1 MFMETMMPIAVKVE
15 INRKSFPSVYDDI
28 IAHKIAKL
36 YKQAPLTDFSS
47 INPDTDLTTLNL
59 NWREIDL
66 PERLRTKHVHRLH
79 PYMGKFIPQL
89 VEIFLRK
96 FEPKLVYDP
105 FCGSG
110 TTLVEAN
117 ALGIDSIGTDIS
129 AFNVLLSRIK
139 TYKYDIKILEE
150 DLQDILKKLSERTK
164 EFSRNAELRKK
175 YTTTDKYLNDWYSNQ
190 AIRELLC
197 YLSLIPNYHCRGLL
211 KIILSRS
218 ARSARLVT
226 HYDLDFPKTP
236 QKGPYYC
243 YKHRRTCYPVKEAY
257 KFLER
262 YTIDTLERVKEYSL
276 LRTNAE
282 VKVIHDDSRL
292 ADLPKGIDMIFTS
305 PPYIGLIDY
314 HEQHKYAYVLLGLKN
329 NETKE
334 IGAAKRGQSDEAKKD
349 YIDGINQVL
358 LHTRDF
364 MAKDGLAII
373 VVNDKY
379 NLYDPAK
386 VGFKSIGRVD
396 RHVNRRTGRRNGA
409 FYESILI
416 WRKA

>member
-1 MFMETMMPIAVKVE
+1 MPMTPIEVKT
-15 INRKSFPSVYDDI
+15 KSYQKPHTSVYDDT

-36 YKQAPLTDFSS
+36 YKQAPLTDFSNV
-47 INPDTDLTTLNL
+47 NPHTDLNTLNL
-59 NWREIDL
+59 NWREKDL
-66 PERLRTKHVHRLH
+66 PECIRTKHVHRLH

-96 FEPKLVYDP
+96 FKPKLVYDP

-117 ALGIDSIGTDIS
+117 ALGIDSIGADIS
-129 AFNVLLSRIK
+129 AFNVLLSRVK
-139 TYKYDIKILEE
+139 TYKYDPKILDK
-150 DLQDILKKLSERTK
+150 DLHGILKRVRDYIKQASKEPKLPKR
-164 EFSRNAELRKK
+164 LI
-175 YTTTDKYLNDWYSNQ
+175 TTNEYLNNWFAEQ
-190 AIRELLC
+190 AKKELLC
-197 YLSLIPNYHCRGLL
+197 YLSLIPQYRCRGLL
-211 KIILSRS
+211 KVILSRS

-226 HYDLDFPKTP
+226 HYDLDFPKKP
-236 QKGPYYC
+236 QRGPYYC
-243 YKHRRTCYPVKEAY
+243 YKHRRTCHPVQDAY

-262 YTIDTLERVKEYSL
+262 YTLDTLNRAKEFANI
-276 LRTNAE
+276 RTDAN
-282 VKVIHDDSRL
+282 VKVIHDDSREVK
-292 ADLPKGIDMIFTS
+292 LPKNIDMVFTS

-314 HEQHKYAYVLLGLKN
+314 HDQHRYAYELLALKN

-334 IGAAKRGQSDEAKKD
+334 IGAAKNGKSDEAKTK
-349 YIDGINQVL
+349 YINGINEVL

-364 MAKDGLAII
+364 MTKDGLAII

-416 WRKA
+416 WRKV

>member
-1 MFMETMMPIAVKVE
+1 MSINPIATKTE
-15 INRKSFPSVYDDI
+15 IYPQVMPSVYDDA
-28 IAHKIAKL
+28 IAHRIAKL
-36 YKQAPLTDFSS
+36 YKQTPLTDFSS
-47 INPDTDLTTLNL
+47 VNPKTDLNNLNL
-59 NWREIDL
+59 NWRERDL
-66 PERLRTKHVHRLH
+66 PECMRTKHVHRLH

-117 ALGIDSIGTDIS
+117 TLGIDSIGTDIS
-129 AFNVLLSRIK
+129 AFNVLLSRVK
-139 TYKYDIKILEE
+139 TFKYDPKILDK
-150 DLQDILKKLSERTK
+150 DLLDIVKKVSDYMKKASKETK
-164 EFSRNAELRKK
+164 IPKRL
-175 YTTTDKYLNDWYSNQ
+175 TTTNEYLNTWFAEQ
-190 AIRELLC
+190 ARKELLC
-197 YLSLIPNYHCRGLL
+197 YLSLIPNYRCRGLL

-226 HYDLDFPKTP
+226 HYDLDFPKKP
-236 QKGPYYC
+236 QRGAYYC
-243 YKHRRTCYPVKEAY
+243 YKHRRNCHPVQHAY
-257 KFLER
+257 GFLER
-262 YTIDTLERVKEYSL
+262 YTIDTLNRVKEFANIK
-276 LRTNAE
+276 TNAE
-282 VKVIHDDSRL
+282 VKVIHGDSRKV
-292 ADLPKGIDMIFTS
+292 DLPENIDMIFTS

-314 HEQHKYAYVLLGLKN
+314 HDQHRYAYELLELEN
-329 NETKE
+329 NEIRE
-334 IGAAKRGQSDEAKKD
+334 IGAAKNGQSDEAKIK
-349 YIDGINQVL
+349 YITGINEVL
-358 LHTRDF
+358 LHTREF
-364 MAKDGLAII
+364 MTRDGLAII

-379 NLYDPAK
+379 KLYDPTK

>member
-1 MFMETMMPIAVKVE
+1 MESMTPIALKAE
-15 INRKSFPSVYDDI
+15 ISRKSFPSVYDNT

-36 YKQAPLTDFSS
+36 YKQTPLTDFSS
-47 INPDTDLTTLNL
+47 INPDTDLSTLNL

-96 FEPKLVYDP
+96 YEPKLVYDP

-117 ALGIDSIGTDIS
+117 ALGINSIGTDIS
-129 AFNVLLSRIK
+129 IFNVLLSRVK
-139 TYKYDIKILEE
+139 TYKYDIKILEK
-150 DLQDILKKLSERTK
+150 DLHDMLKKLSERKK
-164 EFSRNAELRKK
+164 ELSKNATLNKK
-175 YTTTDKYLNDWYSNQ
+175 YTTTNKYLNEWYADQ
-190 AIRELLC
+190 ARKELLC
-197 YLSLIPNYHCRGLL
+197 YLSLIPNYRCRGLL

-236 QKGPYYC
+236 QKGQYHC
-243 YKHRRTCYPVKEAY
+243 YKHQRTCFPVQEAY

-262 YTIDTLERVKEYSL
+262 YTIDTLERIKEFSL
-276 LRTNAE
+276 IRTNAE
-282 VKVIHDDSRL
+282 VKVIHGDSRKV
-292 ADLPKGIDMIFTS
+292 DLPKGIDMIFTS

-314 HEQHKYAYVLLGLKN
+314 HDQHKYAYELLGLEN

-334 IGAAKRGQSDEAKKD
+334 IGAAKRGQSDEAKKE

-358 LHTRDF
+358 LHARDF
-364 MAKDGLAII
+364 MTKDGLAII

-379 NLYDPAK
+379 NLYDPTK
-386 VGFKSIGRVD
+386 VGFEAIGRVD

-416 WRKA
+416 WRKK